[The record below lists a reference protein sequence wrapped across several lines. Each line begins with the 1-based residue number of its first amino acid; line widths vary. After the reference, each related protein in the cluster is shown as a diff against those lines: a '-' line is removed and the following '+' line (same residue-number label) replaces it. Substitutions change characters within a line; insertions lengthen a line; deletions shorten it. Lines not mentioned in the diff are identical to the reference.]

1 MGDGDAD
8 EGDGDERR
16 SDARRLSRFQEIAAR
31 LEDEADDREAIAD
44 TTAEADRVDSRTD
57 ETENTGDHSNQTA
70 ADVRLGRAQ
79 RTNRDSESET
89 EPDDSWEWIET
100 EDGGETSEETEG
112 DGRADATDAEPTAT
126 AETESESREASK
138 SESAVATETS
148 DTESVPERSA
158 STASDQRKGKGRI
171 WDSQTPVDSSSDS
184 GPATD
189 TNASSIDAEGFVDAS
204 AESGPEALQD
214 GLALTPGTAILV
226 ESSSQDDRTETTCQ
240 RLLHDD
246 LDHPRPSVLLV
257 RYQQMNAEE
266 LRRIAA
272 EAARTKLV
280 SVGYAQ
286 EVPAPLADTVE
297 TVKINNPNDI
307 TRLGIVVSGTI
318 DQWSGADEN
327 ISVCYDSINV
337 LLNYKDVKSTF
348 RFLHVLL
355 RTLRR
360 GDAVSHFHV
369 DPLAG
374 DPQSINTL
382 KPLFDEIITIDAMG
396 VTVE

>member
-1 MGDGDAD
+1 
-8 EGDGDERR
+8 
-16 SDARRLSRFQEIAAR
+16 
-31 LEDEADDREAIAD
+31 
-44 TTAEADRVDSRTD
+44 
-57 ETENTGDHSNQTA
+57 
-70 ADVRLGRAQ
+70 
-79 RTNRDSESET
+79 
-89 EPDDSWEWIET
+89 
-100 EDGGETSEETEG
+100 
-112 DGRADATDAEPTAT
+112 
-126 AETESESREASK
+126 
-138 SESAVATETS
+138 
-148 DTESVPERSA
+148 
-158 STASDQRKGKGRI
+158 
-171 WDSQTPVDSSSDS
+171 
-184 GPATD
+184 
-189 TNASSIDAEGFVDAS
+189 
-204 AESGPEALQD
+204 
-214 GLALTPGTAILV
+214 
-226 ESSSQDDRTETTCQ
+226 
-240 RLLHDD
+240 
-246 LDHPRPSVLLV
+246 VLLV